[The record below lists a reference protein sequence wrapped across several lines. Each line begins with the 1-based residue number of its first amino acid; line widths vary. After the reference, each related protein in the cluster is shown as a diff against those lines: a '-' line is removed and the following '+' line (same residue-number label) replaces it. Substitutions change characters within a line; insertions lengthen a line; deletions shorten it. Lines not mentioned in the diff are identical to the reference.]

1 MKVGIIGAMEEEVNL
16 LRNELTERVDTE
28 IANYHF
34 YEGYLGNMQVV
45 ILKSGIGKVNAA
57 IGTTL
62 LIDKFKP
69 DVVINTG
76 SAGGFKKGMKVGDV
90 VVSTEVRHH
99 DVDVTAFGYEYGQV
113 PGMPPAYEADAKL
126 VSVCKDVIE
135 NLPDVNVHQGLIV
148 TGDSFIN
155 DSKRVADILGHFD
168 GVAAVEMEAAPI
180 AQTCYQFG
188 VPFVVTRSISDSADE
203 EANLSFDELLE
214 TASINSA
221 KMVMAVTKRLEQA
234 KSSLH
239 EEDALTSSF
248 YSLIL
253 VPDTKNRGRRY
264 EYWNHRHRIVLTGQS
279 GDKYRFRKTNGY
291 ER

>member
-16 LRNELTERVDTE
+16 LRNELTERKDTE
-28 IANYHF
+28 IASYHF

-135 NLPDVNVHQGLIV
+135 NLPDVNG
-148 TGDSFIN
+148 
-155 DSKRVADILGHFD
+155 
-168 GVAAVEMEAAPI
+168 
-180 AQTCYQFG
+180 
-188 VPFVVTRSISDSADE
+188 TRD
-203 EANLSFDELLE
+203 
-214 TASINSA
+214 
-221 KMVMAVTKRLEQA
+221 
-234 KSSLH
+234 
-239 EEDALTSSF
+239 
-248 YSLIL
+248 
-253 VPDTKNRGRRY
+253 
-264 EYWNHRHRIVLTGQS
+264 
-279 GDKYRFRKTNGY
+279 
-291 ER
+291 